1 MSLFDWIVDLIL
13 PTAEILKVILIIIL
27 GVVTVCA
34 MKFLPK
40 GKAAAFIIGLI
51 LIVFVWVYEF

>member
-1 MSLFDWIVDLIL
+1 MSLFDLIL
-13 PTAEILKVILIIIL
+13 PVTTILKVILIIIL
-27 GVVTVCA
+27 GVITICA

-51 LIVFVWVYEF
+51 LIVFVWIYEF